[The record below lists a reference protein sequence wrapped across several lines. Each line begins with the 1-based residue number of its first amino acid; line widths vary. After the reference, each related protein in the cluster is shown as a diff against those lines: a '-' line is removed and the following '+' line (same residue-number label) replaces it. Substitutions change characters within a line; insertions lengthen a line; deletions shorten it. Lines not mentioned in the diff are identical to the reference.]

1 MVSAAPTTVATVTV
15 MSRACLQLVISTHLH
30 TATPM
35 LLPMLLLLLL
45 TRLRHVV
52 SGTLTPSVIFEIQI
66 FAVAAPEIF
75 FWGN

>member
-1 MVSAAPTTVATVTV
+1 MVSAAPTTVAIVTV
-15 MSRACLQLVISTHLH
+15 MSRACPQLVISAHLH
-30 TATPM
+30 SATPM
-35 LLPMLLLLLL
+35 LLLMLLL

-75 FWGN
+75 FGGN

>member
-15 MSRACLQLVISTHLH
+15 MSRACPQLVISTHLH
-30 TATPM
+30 SATPM
-35 LLPMLLLLLL
+35 LLLMLLLLL